1 MYTSGMRGFTALE
14 LLIVTGIAGILV
26 LLAAPSLR
34 SFALDSRRTVDI
46 NGFVVAVQLARSE
59 AAKRGRPV
67 VLCKS
72 VDGQNCGDNE
82 VGYETGW
89 MVFVNEDDVRPPQRN
104 ADETVLY
111 RYLPQSR
118 GSISANRRLFEFR
131 PFGWRSTNGTVTFC
145 DERGAAAARAVI
157 ISYTG
162 RPRTAA
168 IGPGDRPL
176 ICAALP

>member
-1 MYTSGMRGFTALE
+1 MNNTRTRGFTALE
-14 LLIVTGIAGILV
+14 LLIVMGLASLLLLIAV
-26 LLAAPSLR
+26 PSLR
-34 SFALDSRRTVDI
+34 TFSLDGRRTVDI

-59 AAKRGRPV
+59 AAKRGQPV
-67 VLCKS
+67 VLCQS
-72 VDGQNCGDNE
+72 EDGRNCGDN
-82 VGYETGW
+82 GLRYGAGW

-104 ADETVLY
+104 PAEIVLY
-111 RYLPQSR
+111 RYLPQTR
-118 GSISANRRLFEFR
+118 GSITANRRLFEFR

-162 RPRTAA
+162 RPRTSD
-168 IGPGDRPL
+168 IGPGNRPL